1 MKQYKILVVEDE
13 LPLRTGLFD
22 LFTSEGYAVV
32 LAESGSAGLKAYGR
46 ERPDIIVLDIM
57 MPEQSGYDVLSE
69 IRRSDPVIPVLL
81 LTARSEESDKVIGL
95 ELGADDYITKP
106 FGIREL
112 LSRVKAALRRAYE
125 SSGKSRRA
133 KIRFGNVV
141 IDPVTFTGEKS
152 GRTFGLNQKEMRL
165 ISYFFEHENE
175 VIDRFTLLDAVWGIR
190 YEGTT
195 RTLDQHIALLRKKIE
210 DDPARPKFLVTVHTV
225 GYKFV
230 GE

>member
-112 LSRVKAALRRAYE
+112 LSRVKAALRRVKVRKNLRLEPEGDATHIVFLRARKR
-125 SSGKSRRA
+125 GNRQVHPPRRCL
-133 KIRFGNVV
+133 GH
-141 IDPVTFTGEKS
+141 PV
-152 GRTFGLNQKEMRL
+152 RRN
-165 ISYFFEHENE
+165 HE
-175 VIDRFTLLDAVWGIR
+175 D
-190 YEGTT
+190 
-195 RTLDQHIALLRKKIE
+195 
-210 DDPARPKFLVTVHTV
+210 ARPAYRPPPQEDRRRPCKAEVSRYGAHCRL
-225 GYKFV
+225 
-230 GE
+230 